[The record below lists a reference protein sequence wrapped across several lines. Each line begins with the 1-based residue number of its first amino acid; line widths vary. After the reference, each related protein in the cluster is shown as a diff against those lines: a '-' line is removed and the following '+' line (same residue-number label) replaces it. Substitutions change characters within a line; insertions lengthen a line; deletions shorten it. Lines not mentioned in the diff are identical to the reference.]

1 MGALVYTSLLLP
13 LPCPLLFVI
22 NACNECV
29 THPRV
34 VILSNDGFINFSTHQ
49 PPPIR
54 AFVIWD
60 KIRTQFLVTS
70 RSLFDA
76 FIVSWCFI
84 YHVICLQL
92 RWLCCVSFFSVFPR
106 TIFYLVYAFP
116 SLFLL
121 LHYFFCGRLI
131 SLEHSSSSPIFLL
144 FLLSPFLNLP
154 SFLHLFMV
162 DFSLVRTS
170 CPFISF
176 SLSCLCGLLK
186 SVGRKCLGVGLF
198 VGRDCPYRFVS
209 LFLIPLV
216 YHLARVA

>member
-1 MGALVYTSLLLP
+1 MGALVCSSPLLP
-13 LPCPLLFVI
+13 LPRPLLFVI

-34 VILSNDGFINFSTHQ
+34 VILSNDGYINFSTHQ

-70 RSLFDA
+70 PSLFDA

-84 YHVICLQL
+84 YHVICLRL
-92 RWLCCVSFFSVFPR
+92 RWLRCVSVFQFSCARSSIWSMLFPLFFYCC
-106 TIFYLVYAFP
+106 II
-116 SLFLL
+116 
-121 LHYFFCGRLI
+121 FCGCLI

-170 CPFISF
+170 CPSISF
-176 SLSCLCGLLK
+176 FLSCLCGLLK
-186 SVGRKCLGVGLF
+186 SVGRKRLGVGLF
-198 VGRDCPYRFVS
+198 VGRDCPYRFVL

-216 YHLARVA
+216 YHLAGVA